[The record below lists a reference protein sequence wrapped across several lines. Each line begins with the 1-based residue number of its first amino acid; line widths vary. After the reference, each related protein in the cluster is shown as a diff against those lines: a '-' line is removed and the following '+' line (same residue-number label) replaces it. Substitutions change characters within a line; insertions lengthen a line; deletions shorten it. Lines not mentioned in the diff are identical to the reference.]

1 VQGGDVLLDGKSV
14 KALRESERCEIR
26 RYRIGFIFQSFHLL
40 PILQASEN
48 VEYFLTRQGVPRQER
63 KERVREA
70 LEATGL
76 WEHREKK
83 PLEMSGGQRQR
94 VAIGRAIAKQPEVII
109 ADEPTASLDQH
120 TGRDI
125 MQILKELNEKKKVTI
140 VVSSHDPM
148 VRSFCTHEVKLV
160 DGRIAG
166 GGA

>member
-1 VQGGDVLLDGKSV
+1 M
-14 KALRESERCEIR
+14 
-26 RYRIGFIFQSFHLL
+26 
-40 PILQASEN
+40 
-48 VEYFLTRQGVPRQER
+48 
-63 KERVREA
+63 REA

-94 VAIGRAIAKQPEVII
+94 VAIARAIAKQPEVII

-125 MQILKELNEKKKVTI
+125 MQILKELNEKKKVTM

-148 VRSFCTHEVKLV
+148 VRSYCSGEVRLV

-166 GGA
+166 GA